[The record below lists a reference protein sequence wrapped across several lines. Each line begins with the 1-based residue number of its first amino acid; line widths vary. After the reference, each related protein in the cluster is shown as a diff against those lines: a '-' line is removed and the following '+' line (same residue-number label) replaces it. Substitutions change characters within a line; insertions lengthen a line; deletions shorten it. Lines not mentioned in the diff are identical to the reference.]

1 MWRLDSTPVGAPP
14 RLKSFYDTAF
24 HMTIRCSFLQFFLNY
39 FSSCIYL
46 NTETSV
52 THIKKKQSGVTGFLA
67 HLWRRCFVVFF
78 FVFKS
83 SLIIPFMYYHTRF
96 QVKVVFRLYNVS
108 KVLSK
113 TNTWPEQECLFC
125 VGPMPI
131 PNSHLNC
138 SFLKLILTTPI
149 KSPRPYSPVRCF
161 FPSSI
166 RMTERSRPFNTMYV
180 QSDLSPCLQKEQ
192 PRTSIH

>member
-1 MWRLDSTPVGAPP
+1 M
-14 RLKSFYDTAF
+14 
-24 HMTIRCSFLQFFLNY
+24 
-39 FSSCIYL
+39 
-46 NTETSV
+46 
-52 THIKKKQSGVTGFLA
+52 GFLA
-67 HLWRRCFVVFF
+67 HLWGRLFIF

-83 SLIIPFMYYHTRF
+83 SLIIPFMYYHMRF
-96 QVKVVFRLYNVS
+96 QVEVIFRLYNVS
-108 KVLSK
+108 KVLTK
-113 TNTWPEQECLFC
+113 TNTWPEWECLFY
-125 VGPMPI
+125 VGPIPI
-131 PNSHLNC
+131 PNSHLNH

-192 PRTSIH
+192 PVTSIHEFLRSADASEVF

>member
-1 MWRLDSTPVGAPP
+1 M
-14 RLKSFYDTAF
+14 
-24 HMTIRCSFLQFFLNY
+24 
-39 FSSCIYL
+39 
-46 NTETSV
+46 
-52 THIKKKQSGVTGFLA
+52 TGFLA

-192 PRTSIH
+192 PRTKHSLISSLSRCIWSLLISWSIFFNRLRGHRKMFY